1 MTDKP
6 FFKFNG
12 SFGFDNLW
20 EVEILVFYDCPIM
33 FVVKD
38 DKDRLFFVQYLGC
51 DVHGKNWTKETW
63 MLAETTEQG
72 IKDLKANKLT
82 LRDAF
87 IKPKSGIVYY
97 ITYERSA
104 GRESIAPVL
113 LSQIPDIDLP
123 DADVYLDWEDV
134 AT

>member
-20 EVEILVFYDCPIM
+20 EVEILMFYDRPIL

-38 DKDRLFFVQYLGC
+38 DKDRLFFVQNLGF
-51 DVHGKNWTKETW
+51 DVHGKDWTTETW

-72 IKDLKANKLT
+72 IKDLKTNKLS

-87 IKPKSGIVYY
+87 ARPKTGIAYY
-97 ITYERSA
+97 ITCERST
-104 GRESIAPVL
+104 GREVIAPVL

-123 DADVYLDWEDV
+123 EADVYLDWEDV
-134 AT
+134 AR